1 MSNKLQIQTR
11 IIAVMWGA
19 QIPNYLDFEW
29 HSKTQQP
36 DHSKSRKIALI
47 LDFYVLVLLWSSQD
61 YSWIYGPYYRLPD
74 HSYRQ
79 WSLIRTSNCSNSIV
93 YWPQM
98 FGIRASHVHLTRCY
112 DNEHPDIEVPDIEVR
127 TLRSQWHW
135 GPGDIEV
142 PDHILTC
149 PY

>member
-36 DHSKSRKIALI
+36 DHSKSGKIAPI

-61 YSWIYGPYYRLPD
+61 LAESMV
-74 HSYRQ
+74 
-79 WSLIRTSNCSNSIV
+79 LIIGCLI
-93 YWPQM
+93 
-98 FGIRASHVHLTRCY
+98 
-112 DNEHPDIEVPDIEVR
+112 
-127 TLRSQWHW
+127 
-135 GPGDIEV
+135 
-142 PDHILTC
+142 ILIGND
-149 PY
+149 P